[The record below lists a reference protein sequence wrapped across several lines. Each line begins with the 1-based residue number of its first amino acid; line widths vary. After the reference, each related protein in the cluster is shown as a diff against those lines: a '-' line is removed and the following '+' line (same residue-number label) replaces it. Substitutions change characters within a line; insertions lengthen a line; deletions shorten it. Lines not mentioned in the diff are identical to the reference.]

1 MNLYSYSPPSF
12 LALKHN
18 AYHNG
23 HQNKN
28 QHKKEAFLR
37 YIRPSKITISSV
49 IPKLWSQIHSS
60 SKANNHTYNL
70 TGFGQVISFLQAL
83 RSLSIQSGDKLAVR
97 VKS

>member
-1 MNLYSYSPPSF
+1 MNLYSYSPRSF

-28 QHKKEAFLR
+28 KDIKKQKEAFLR
-37 YIRPSKITISSV
+37 YIISSV

-70 TGFGQVISFLQAL
+70 TGLDKWFISPSPKILIYTMRRQA
-83 RSLSIQSGDKLAVR
+83 AVR
-97 VKS
+97 VKQ